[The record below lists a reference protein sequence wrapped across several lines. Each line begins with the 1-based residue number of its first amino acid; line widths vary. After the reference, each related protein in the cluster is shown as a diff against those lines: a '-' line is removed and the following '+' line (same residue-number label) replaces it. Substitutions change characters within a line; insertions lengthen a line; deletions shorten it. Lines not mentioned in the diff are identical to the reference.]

1 PEEIKFKVDRKFL
14 KKKSKRN
21 YEVRFEKINKES
33 IFVAEGKNKVDTDG
47 YTSSEET
54 VKANSKESTELK
66 YKGVIMTEREVGK
79 EMEVFHETLTIP
91 LKQLPKQKTGYGFEL
106 KTEASYNNELAV
118 PYDIKVGALID
129 KKLIDSHLNYE
140 QKEGNTYVP
149 LEETNKNISSDKRNN
164 DFTFEL
170 PHVNVEQKTGALFT
184 DQQVKDKD
192 SRIKNALKDGKRKLY
207 APIWADLGDYNI
219 FVKSELPIGANKVNF
234 EVTQPLHVYAFMYG
248 TIGSD
253 TLKDDEILVEP
264 VDPRNPF
271 SNGKPSGWSDEDVA
285 WLKR

>member
-1 PEEIKFKVDRKFL
+1 M
-14 KKKSKRN
+14 
-21 YEVRFEKINKES
+21 RFEKVNKES
-33 IFVAEGKNKVDTDG
+33 ISIVEGKNKVDTDG

-79 EMEVFHETLTIP
+79 EMEMFYETLTMP

-106 KTEASYNNELAV
+106 KTDASYQNELAAF
-118 PYDIKVGALID
+118 YDIKANALVD
-129 KKLIDSHLNYE
+129 KRLIDSHLNYE
-140 QKEGNTYVP
+140 HKEDKTIIS
-149 LEETNKNISSDKRNN
+149 LEETKKTISSDKKTT
-164 DFTFEL
+164 DFVFEL
-170 PHVNVEQKTGALFT
+170 PHINVEQKTGALFT

-192 SRIKNALKDGKRKLY
+192 SRIKNALKDGKRRLY
-207 APIWADLGDYNI
+207 TPIWADLGEYNLL
-219 FVKSELPIGANKVNF
+219 VQSNLPIGVNKVNF
-234 EVTQPLHVYAFMYG
+234 EVTQPFNIYAFMYG

-271 SNGKPSGWSDEDVA
+271 SNGKPLGWSDEDVA